1 MSAILKKLTLG
12 VAVGSLSLIAAKAAY
27 ADDPLMGRTPWNFQA
42 QDRAGLAVVI
52 KSIEDGGIGGSGGET
67 IICGGTSGASG
78 QGATGSG
85 ASSTANSS
93 CIIVNGSPGTQINN
107 PQESDGNQSSSS
119 SADSKTTNKSSKGS
133 IDEVSAI
140 LHGNKQGL

>member
-1 MSAILKKLTLG
+1 MSAILKNLTLG
-12 VAVGSLSLIAAKAAY
+12 LAVGCLSLISARSAL
-27 ADDPLMGRTPWNFQA
+27 ADDPLMGRTPWNFA
-42 QDRAGLAVVI
+42 PQDRAGLAVVMHN
-52 KSIEDGGIGGSGGET
+52 IEEGGTGGANGQT
-67 IICGGTSGASG
+67 IVCGGTSGASG

-107 PQESDGNQSSSS
+107 PQDSEGDQSSSS
-119 SADSKTTNKSSKGS
+119 SAKAKSITKSSGS

-140 LHGNKQGL
+140 LNGQKQGL

>member
-1 MSAILKKLTLG
+1 MSAILKNVTL
-12 VAVGSLSLIAAKAAY
+12 VLAVGCLSLISARAALAE
-27 ADDPLMGRTPWNFQA
+27 DPLMGKAPWSFQP

-52 KSIEDGGIGGSGGET
+52 KSIEDGLGSGGGGQT
-67 IICGGTSGASG
+67 IVCGGTSGASG

-107 PQESDGNQSSSS
+107 PQDSTGDQSSSS
-119 SADSKTTNKSSKGS
+119 SAKTKTTNNSGGS
-133 IDEVSAI
+133 VDEVSAI
-140 LHGNKQGL
+140 LNGNKQGL

>member
-1 MSAILKKLTLG
+1 MSAILKNVTLG
-12 VAVGSLSLIAAKAAY
+12 LAVGCLSLVSARSAL
-27 ADDPLMGRTPWNFQA
+27 ADDPLMGRTPWNFQP
-42 QDRAGLAVVI
+42 QDRAGLAVVMH
-52 KSIEDGGIGGSGGET
+52 SIEDGGTGTGNGQT
-67 IICGGTSGASG
+67 IVCGGTSGASG

-107 PQESDGNQSSSS
+107 PQDSTGNQSSHSN
-119 SADSKTTNKSSKGS
+119 ANSKTTNKSGGS

-140 LHGNKQGL
+140 LNGQKQGL